1 MSNSTNRPAR
11 PLGENPTPVS
21 KLKELKD
28 AEDIGYNEG
37 SSGFDTRLIFP
48 PDLRAA
54 YEKGWTRGLADL
66 PKEWL
71 SVAVL
76 QGWLDEILDKDER
89 RPSADELQKL
99 ARQLQVNH
107 NRQQNKE
114 IEGPRTP
121 GDSRFKDVDF
131 NEETELVRLE
141 LVERASAVLAT
152 ADKLQQRRN
161 VNHYVLG
168 TGSDG
173 EPILFNDLWDML
185 HGIGAWPQEPRRQ
198 TVSRGRRPEKW
209 HAVAA
214 PFFKE
219 FQAALRKA
227 GHEKRL
233 GKNEESYVVQLGAKA
248 ISRAYGIEI
257 QPKGFVEALN
267 PRNRRKNGK
276 DFESF
281 ESRFPNA
288 NRIERI

>member
-1 MSNSTNRPAR
+1 MSNPTKQPDRPW
-11 PLGENPTPVS
+11 GEEPTRDD
-21 KLKELKD
+21 LKELKE
-28 AEDIGYNEG
+28 AEQIGYNDG
-37 SSGFDTRLIFP
+37 AAGFDTRHVFP
-48 PDLRAA
+48 PGLRAA
-54 YEKGWTRGLADL
+54 YEGGWTRGLADRPL
-66 PKEWL
+66 EWL
-71 SVAVL
+71 PVAVL
-76 QGWLDEILDKDER
+76 QEWLDEILDKDDKR
-89 RPSADELQKL
+89 RPSAEACEELPRRLQKIY
-99 ARQLQVNH
+99 

-121 GDSRFKDVDF
+121 GDSGFKDVDF

-141 LVERASAVLAT
+141 LVERASAVLAS
-152 ADKLQQRRN
+152 AAKLQQRRN
-161 VNHYVLG
+161 INHYVLG
-168 TGSDG
+168 IRSDG
-173 EPILFNDLWDML
+173 EPIRFNDLWDML

-198 TVSRGRRPEKW
+198 TASRGRRPEKW

-214 PFFKE
+214 AFFKE

-233 GKNEESYVVQLGAKA
+233 GKNEESFAVQLGAKA
-248 ISRAYGIEI
+248 ISRAYGKEI

-276 DFESF
+276 DLESF